1 MELNLLYENKVNNLI
16 LPNCQPKNV
25 LDFSINWLLE
35 NNSSDMGHLIK
46 ALFNNFGNEISVLW
60 NGMGFQSIPQN
71 GFDPKTKLTINRI
84 SVDEA
89 IERKNEFCSKKT
101 FFVIEPFGHID
112 FFKNHIKQ
120 IDKGL
125 FEKLKEINATI
136 VINYSHEGHLND
148 YFVEEILKTISYK
161 KIIFLYN
168 DYLNDFTKYKSKNVS
183 FIKINYYLNRSSR
196 YFQHNLKSNDVSQI
210 LNYEEK
216 KYHFLSFN
224 QYPHHHRVKIISE
237 IHKNNIIDKF
247 LISYNPKFYDTLG
260 GVRYDYENQLKDLG
274 YIDDYKLFISLEEK
288 KVDFETNFKIS
299 GYGFEDIRPYKES
312 AMSLISDTIFF
323 KPQGFVSEKVF
334 KPIMYLQP
342 FLVAGPPHYLKE
354 IRDMGFKTFNGL
366 IDESY
371 DEELDDKVR
380 LEKVIG
386 EIIRLSNLPIEELKD
401 KLRESEETLIY
412 NQMKLLSFD
421 YEKSEIDSVKAII
434 KEGYEYQKNIL

>member
-342 FLVAGPPHYLKE
+342 FLVAGPPHYLKD

>member
-342 FLVAGPPHYLKE
+342 FLVAGPPHYLKD

-421 YEKSEIDSVKAII
+421 YETSEIDSVKAII

>member
-46 ALFNNFGNEISVLW
+46 ALFSNFGNEISVLW

-89 IERKNEFCSKKT
+89 IERKNEFRSKKT

-112 FFKNHIKQ
+112 FFKNHIKH

-136 VINYSHEGHLND
+136 VIGYSHEGHLND

-168 DYLNDFTKYKSKNVS
+168 DYINDFTKYKSKNVS

-342 FLVAGPPHYLKE
+342 FLVAGPPHYLKD

>member
-89 IERKNEFCSKKT
+89 IERKNEFRSKKT

-168 DYLNDFTKYKSKNVS
+168 DYINDFTKYKSKNVS

-342 FLVAGPPHYLKE
+342 FLVAGPPHYLKD

>member
-60 NGMGFQSIPQN
+60 NGLGFQTLPQN
-71 GFDPKTKLTINRI
+71 GFDSKTKLTVNRI
-84 SVDEA
+84 SIDDV
-89 IERKNEFCSKKT
+89 INRKNEFKSKKT

-112 FFKNHIKQ
+112 FFKNNIKN
-120 IDKGL
+120 IDKSLFGL
-125 FEKLKEINATI
+125 LKEINSTI
-136 VINYSHEGHLND
+136 IINYSHEGHLNE
-148 YFVEEILKTISYK
+148 YFVGEILKNISYK

-168 DYLNDFTKYKSKNVS
+168 DYLNDFSKYKSKNVS
-183 FIKINYYLNRSSR
+183 FIRVNYYLNRSSR
-196 YFQHNLKSNDVSQI
+196 YFQHNLKLNNISEV

-237 IHKNNIIDKF
+237 IYKNNIIDKF
-247 LISYNPKFYDTLG
+247 LISYNPKFYETLG
-260 GVRYDYENQLKDLG
+260 DVKHDYENQLKDLG
-274 YIDDYKLFISLEEK
+274 YFEDYKLFISLPEK
-288 KVDFETNFKIS
+288 KVDFETNFRIS
-299 GYGFEDIRPYKES
+299 GYGYEDVQPYRES
-312 AMSLISDTIFF
+312 IISLISDTIFF
-323 KPQGFVSEKVF
+323 KHQGFISEKVF

-342 FLVAGPPHYLKE
+342 FLIAGPSHYLRE
-354 IRDMGFKTFNGL
+354 IRNMGFKTFDGF

-371 DEELDDKVR
+371 DEEVDNKLR
-380 LEKVIG
+380 LEKVIS
-386 EIIRLSNLPIEELKD
+386 ELIRISNLPIEVLKH
-401 KLRESEETLIY
+401 KLKEFENVLIY

-421 YEKSEIDSVKAII
+421 YQKSELESVKHII
-434 KEGYEYQKNIL
+434 KEGYAHRKNLL

>member
-342 FLVAGPPHYLKE
+342 FLVAGPPHYLKD

-434 KEGYEYQKNIL
+434 KEGYECQKNIL

>member
-342 FLVAGPPHYLKE
+342 FLVAGPPHYLKD

-434 KEGYEYQKNIL
+434 KEGYEYQKKIL

>member
-342 FLVAGPPHYLKE
+342 FLVAGPPHYLKD

-386 EIIRLSNLPIEELKD
+386 EIIRLSNLPIEELKY